1 MNVLAVATFSLATL
15 AAPLCAQTPVVVR
28 CTPTDGSAA
37 GCYYCPGYET
47 VIKWNGAKMHC
58 SNTSINLVAFHNLDV
73 HIEGTWNGTVIEVTS
88 IVADIESFSIGGG
101 GVIGGRMDFDT
112 VAPTGSLAANF
123 LALGSAFVVPFD
135 GLALQLDPSSAT
147 ILGGG
152 AVDGDGSFKTRIDLP
167 DDASLIGLR
176 VYGQGYVIPPVGAPY
191 TTNLDTKVIG

>member
-1 MNVLAVATFSLATL
+1 MNLFAVATLTFATL

-58 SNTSINLVAFHNLDV
+58 SVSSINLVAYHNLDV
-73 HIEGTWNGTVIEVTS
+73 RIEGIWNGTVVEVTS
-88 IVADIESFSIGGG
+88 IAADIESFSIGGN

-112 VAPTGSLAANF
+112 VAPIGSLAANF
-123 LALGSAFVVPFD
+123 LSLGFGFLVPFD
-135 GLALQLDPSSAT
+135 DLALQLDPTTAT
-147 ILGGG
+147 VLGGG
-152 AVDGDGSFKTRIDLP
+152 AVGGDGSFKTRIDLP

-176 VYGQGYVIPPVGAPY
+176 VYGQGYVVPPVGAPY
-191 TTNLDTKVIG
+191 TTNLDTKVID